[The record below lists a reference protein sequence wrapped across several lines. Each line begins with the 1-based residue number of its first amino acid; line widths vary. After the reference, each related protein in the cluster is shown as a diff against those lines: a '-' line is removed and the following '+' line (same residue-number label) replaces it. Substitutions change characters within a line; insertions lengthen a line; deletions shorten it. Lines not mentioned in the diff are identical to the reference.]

1 MLYHSL
7 ETAFLREPGAWLVTS
22 DQASDISMYPFPTV
36 PAFHTA
42 TGDLNSNPHACPAS
56 TQTREAIPLT
66 LTTQSKEH
74 STRRQSE
81 ALRETTPSYAGGVS
95 AGPLPVSPRENDAPS
110 HPQN

>member
-22 DQASDISMYPFPTV
+22 KQASDISMYLFPTV

-56 TQTREAIPLT
+56 AETREAIPLT
-66 LTTQSKEH
+66 LIISFSCYLILCFSNTIFTQNPN
-74 STRRQSE
+74 T
-81 ALRETTPSYAGGVS
+81 
-95 AGPLPVSPRENDAPS
+95 
-110 HPQN
+110 